1 MRAFSH
7 AHFAAAAALALLC
20 AAATALG
27 QQQQTPG
34 GELSQA
40 RSALVDS
47 AEAHKSS
54 AEELL
59 RLVTEEAARLSARH
73 EQLKQ
78 LHADG
83 IVSQKEV
90 EESERLIAD
99 AHGRQENLRQQI
111 ADSVHLVYEAATAEK
126 LAKSAPAPSSSS
138 LVRPS
143 IKFNKFNS
151 AAVVI
156 RYTGRTHSAVAGL
169 GGVQAFFWSTFGRP
183 LPLSAVG
190 QSATH
195 DRFGYDHQHAVD
207 VPLHPD
213 SAEGRAVISYLQA
226 QGITFTAFRA
236 AIPGVATGPHIHIG
250 RPSNRLF

>member
-1 MRAFSH
+1 MRAFRRIH
-7 AHFAAAAALALLC
+7 LAAAALALLC
-20 AAATALG
+20 GALAPALG
-27 QQQQTPG
+27 QQQTPG
-34 GELSQA
+34 GKLSQA

-59 RLVTEEAARLSARH
+59 RLVTEEADRLSATH

-78 LHADG
+78 LYADG
-83 IVSQKEV
+83 IVSKKEL
-90 EESERLIAD
+90 EESERRLAD
-99 AHGRQENLRQQI
+99 ARARQENLRRQM
-111 ADSVHLVYEAATAEK
+111 ADSDRLIAETEQAEK
-126 LAKSAPAPSSSS
+126 LAKSRPASSN
-138 LVRPS
+138 LIRPS
-143 IKFNKFNS
+143 IKFNS
-151 AAVVI
+151 TAVVI

-169 GGVQAFFWSTFGRP
+169 GGVQAFFWSTFGRQ

-213 SAEGRAVISYLQA
+213 SLEGRA
-226 QGITFTAFRA
+226 
-236 AIPGVATGPHIHIG
+236 
-250 RPSNRLF
+250 